1 MNLFKKIFKKE
12 EPTQEY
18 FDMREFL
25 EYVQSSSDWV
35 EATFKEEQVD
45 MDDELIYMNQNTGLA
60 FKFIIDEETN
70 TVGMRKIETD
80 MLEVKSNK
88 KSM

>member
-1 MNLFKKIFKKE
+1 MNLFKKMFKKE
-12 EPTQEY
+12 ESTQEY

-25 EYVQSSSDWV
+25 EYVQSSSDWA

-45 MDDELIYMNQNTGLA
+45 MDDDLIYMNQNTGLA

-70 TVGMRKIETD
+70 IVGMKKIELD
-80 MLEVKSNK
+80 LLEVKSNT

>member
-1 MNLFKKIFKKE
+1 MIKTKIFKKE

-25 EYVQSSSDWV
+25 EYVQSSSDWA

-70 TVGMRKIETD
+70 TVGMKKIELD
-80 MLEVKSNK
+80 LLEVKSNS

>member
-12 EPTQEY
+12 ESTQEY

>member
-12 EPTQEY
+12 ESTQEY

-25 EYVQSSSDWV
+25 EYVQSSSDWA

-80 MLEVKSNK
+80 MLEVKSNS

>member
-12 EPTQEY
+12 KTTQEY

-25 EYVQSSSDWV
+25 EFVQSSNDWM

-45 MDDELIYMNQNTGLA
+45 KDDDLIYMNQNTGLA

-70 TVGMRKIETD
+70 TVGMKKIEAD
-80 MLEVKSNK
+80 MLEVKSNT

>member
-12 EPTQEY
+12 EPTQKY

-25 EYVQSSSDWV
+25 EYVQSSSDWA

-45 MDDELIYMNQNTGLA
+45 MDDELIYMNLETGLA

-70 TVGMRKIETD
+70 TVGMKKIELD
-80 MLEVKSNK
+80 LLEVKSNNK
-88 KSM
+88 RM

>member
-12 EPTQEY
+12 ESTQEY

-80 MLEVKSNK
+80 MLGVSNI
-88 KSM
+88 SFN

>member
-1 MNLFKKIFKKE
+1 MNLFKKLFKKE
-12 EPTQEY
+12 EPTQDY

-25 EYVQSSSDWV
+25 EFVQSSSDWM

-45 MDDELIYMNQNTGLA
+45 MDDDLIYMNQNTGLA

-70 TVGMRKIETD
+70 TVGM
-80 MLEVKSNK
+80 K
-88 KSM
+88 KVDPEIFRNRSES

>member
-12 EPTQEY
+12 KTTQEY

-25 EYVQSSSDWV
+25 EFVQSSSDWM

-45 MDDELIYMNQNTGLA
+45 MDDELIYMNQNTGLG

-70 TVGMRKIETD
+70 TVGMKKIELD
-80 MLEVKSNK
+80 LLEVKSNNK
-88 KSM
+88 RM

>member
-12 EPTQEY
+12 EPTQKY

-25 EYVQSSSDWV
+25 ECVQSSIDWM

-70 TVGMRKIETD
+70 TVGMKKIELD
-80 MLEVKSNK
+80 LLEVKSNNK
-88 KSM
+88 RM